1 MGKLVNNVVGLF
13 VGESSKKRQMGIGAA
28 LVCSSMY
35 YFDAI
40 NVDLFES
47 IMGLIVLW
55 MGVAYSAKLSKLGNA
70 MKDLKK

>member
-1 MGKLVNNVVGLF
+1 
-13 VGESSKKRQMGIGAA
+13 
-28 LVCSSMY
+28 MY

-47 IMGLIVLW
+47 IMGLIVIW